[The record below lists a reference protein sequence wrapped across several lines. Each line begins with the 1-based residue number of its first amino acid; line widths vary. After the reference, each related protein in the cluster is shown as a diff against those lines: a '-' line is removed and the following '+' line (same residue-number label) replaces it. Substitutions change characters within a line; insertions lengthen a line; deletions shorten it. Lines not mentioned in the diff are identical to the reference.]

1 MELYKGKYP
10 IPNHSEYVIDYV
22 CDNVSGEYYYYYQL
36 IRIKDDAIL
45 CSYKSVIS
53 VKLYCWDIG
62 IQLQKVAFI

>member
-22 CDNVSGEYYYYYQL
+22 CDNVSGENFYYQL
-36 IRIKDDAIL
+36 VRLKDDAIL

-53 VKLYCWDIG
+53 VKLYCWDID
-62 IQLQKVAFI
+62 IQKQKVVVI

>member
-22 CDNVSGEYYYYYQL
+22 CDNVSGENFYYQL
-36 IRIKDDAIL
+36 VRLKDDAIL

-53 VKLYCWDIG
+53 VKLYCWDVG
-62 IQLQKVAFI
+62 IPKQKVAFI

>member
-22 CDNVSGEYYYYYQL
+22 CDSVSGENFYYQL
-36 IRIKDDAIL
+36 VRLKDDAIL

-62 IQLQKVAFI
+62 IPKQKVAFI

>member
-22 CDNVSGEYYYYYQL
+22 CDNVSGENYYL
-36 IRIKDDAIL
+36 LVRLKDDAIL
-45 CSYKSVIS
+45 CSYKSVIY

-62 IQLQKVAFI
+62 IQIQKVAFI

>member
-22 CDNVSGEYYYYYQL
+22 CDNVSGENCFYQL

-45 CSYKSVIS
+45 CSYKNVIS

-62 IQLQKVAFI
+62 IQKHKVVFI

>member
-22 CDNVSGEYYYYYQL
+22 CDNVGGENFYYQL
-36 IRIKDDAIL
+36 VRLKDDAIL

-62 IQLQKVAFI
+62 IPKQKVAFI